1 MQNYNQKTIRRKKY
15 CYKKKLFQILTCHL
29 IERSN
34 NKCTTTNKF
43 FFSVYCWCELQTINS
58 MISLLTVQTKQK
70 SKQAEHTDF
79 WPYLHHVWKMIAL
92 VCLKTFWSLSHCP
105 VLNTDIERNGSWK
118 KRKRKNHMEQS
129 PQWEH
134 IVIKQFKNKFNTIT
148 DRSYYP
154 AVSWRKARIQNHHLK
169 YFAAKLRY

>member
-1 MQNYNQKTIRRKKY
+1 MQNYNQKTIRRRKKY

-43 FFSVYCWCELQTINS
+43 FSQYIGDVNYRQSIPWFPCQQYKPSRKVNRLNAL
-58 MISLLTVQTKQK
+58 ISDHIFTMCGNWL
-70 SKQAEHTDF
+70 
-79 WPYLHHVWKMIAL
+79 Y
-92 VCLKTFWSLSHCP
+92 VCLKTFWLLSCP
-105 VLNTDIERNGSWK
+105 LLNTDIERTGSWK
-118 KRKRKNHMEQS
+118 NRKRKTHMEQS

-134 IVIKQFKNKFNTIT
+134 IVIKQFKNKFNTII
-148 DRSYYP
+148 DRWYYP

-169 YFAAKLRY
+169 YFAAKLKY